1 MHLLDADTLIHL
13 HAGHEKV
20 LARLRQCDDPD
31 IGITIFTKAEI
42 LRARYESLLKAE
54 DAEHLLQAQARLQR
68 SEELLNQLATTTFD
82 QKTAQI
88 VNGLLKQKKIKK
100 IGRVDLLVA
109 GLALANQATLVT
121 RNLKHFRQV
130 PSLQLENW
138 VD

>member
-31 IGITIFTKAEI
+31 VGITIFTKAEI

-54 DAEHLLQAQARLQR
+54 DAERLLIAQARLQR
-68 SEELLNQLATTTFD
+68 SEKLLSQLMTMAFD
-82 QKTAQI
+82 QKAAQI
-88 VNGLLKQKKIKK
+88 FNGLLTQKKIKK
-100 IGRVDLLVA
+100 IGRVDLLIA

-121 RNLKHFRQV
+121 RNLRHFRQV
-130 PSLQLENW
+130 PGLKLENW